1 MAGLGYQLIGVILET
16 GGCTASPGG
25 NVTPD
30 PFYVDQ
36 ALFTLEHL
44 SEMGIDLVC
53 EKWLTLPQNP
63 SLIDIDNVI
72 TNMTSRS
79 SSKSMK
85 KSTDNEGIDKPA
97 GSGIVL
103 KRTKSL
109 DVYESSPS
117 PESELRPP
125 SLPQPCPIPSQ
136 EKLSDSYEM
145 STAFRGGDED
155 DELSSVWELPRSGRR
170 SHRQYQD
177 FGTILSIPG
186 SSLSAPSAASSSLSL
201 ESDVAAAGEANE
213 DLITYNVSRLTV
225 SPDCSLIHFLHLNT
239 GEGVFLAPKTLK
251 AGDFQ
256 MQSILLENFRAAVEM
271 MHAILHQVKP
281 PAVGGVREQVGI
293 FQNEFRFRKPKCRN
307 TILFAGH
314 AISLDSIRKSASV
327 FVLGMWPLD

>member
-25 NVTPD
+25 SVTPD

-72 TNMTSRS
+72 TSMTSRS
-79 SSKSMK
+79 YSKSAK
-85 KSTDNEGIDKPA
+85 KSAENESIDKA
-97 GSGIVL
+97 SGIIL

-109 DVYESSPS
+109 DIYESSPS
-117 PESELRPP
+117 PSPD
-125 SLPQPCPIPSQ
+125 PIPSQ
-136 EKLSDSYEM
+136 ERLSDSYEM
-145 STAFRGGDED
+145 STAFRGGVEDKDEED
-155 DELSSVWELPRSGRR
+155 SSVWELPRGGSAGRSR

-177 FGTILSIPG
+177 FGTILSMR
-186 SSLSAPSAASSSLSL
+186 SSLSAPSAASSSNLSL
-201 ESDVAAAGEANE
+201 ESEAETSTE
-213 DLITYNVSRLTV
+213 DLITYNVSRLTI
-225 SPDCSLIHFLHLNT
+225 SQDCSLIHFLHLNT
-239 GEGVFLAPKTLK
+239 GEGIFLAPKTLK

-271 MHAILHQVKP
+271 LHAILQQVKP
-281 PAVGGVREQVGI
+281 SVVGSLREQVH
-293 FQNEFRFRKPKCRN
+293 F
-307 TILFAGH
+307 
-314 AISLDSIRKSASV
+314 S
-327 FVLGMWPLD
+327 